1 MGAHGKGQ
9 WNYLKA
15 GLAYQAH
22 LGLPRSKVY
31 GSGLEEELIK
41 MMAVLEIVL
50 Q

>member
-1 MGAHGKGQ
+1 MGAHGKGE

-15 GLAYQAH
+15 GIAYQAH

-31 GSGLEEELIK
+31 GSGLEELIK
-41 MMAVLEIVL
+41 MMAVLEIVF